1 MPQSIG
7 EFIRQLRERQGMSQQ
22 ELAGQIDYAREMVSR
37 WERGVS
43 RPSIEALPILVQA
56 LKATNEDFYYML
68 GLMKILQPTRFPPY
82 EKTIA
87 LLERLADYVSRLNVP
102 SYILDYRGRFWV
114 VNQAVAEMT
123 GLDMSLLSQLMREIP
138 LADGRCDLIDY
149 MQVVF
154 NHHLP
159 FRASLTNWER
169 LARNQIARFKM
180 INLYR
185 RHEPFYAE
193 YVERARKRLPPED
206 FAAFETL
213 WNSTEPDHVVEGN
226 DLIDL
231 LTTEV
236 VYRSASGLVQRY
248 TLRAERVFP
257 YLNLFD
263 QIMYVPE
270 GTPVQ
275 LTESSRP
282 VLCLWKVLP
291 NLKTILADE
300 WL

>member
-1 MPQSIG
+1 
-7 EFIRQLRERQGMSQQ
+7 MSQ
-22 ELAGQIDYAREMVSR
+22 EKLADQIAYAREMVSR
-37 WERGVS
+37 WERDEC
-43 RPSIEALPILVQA
+43 RPRIEVLPRLVQA

-68 GLMKILQPTRFPPY
+68 GLMGILQPTRFPPY
-82 EKTIA
+82 EKMVA
-87 LLERLADYVSRLNVP
+87 LLEQLADYVGRLNVP

-138 LADGRCDLIDY
+138 LDDGRCDLIDY

-154 NHHLP
+154 NHNLP

-206 FAAFETL
+206 FAVFEAL
-213 WNSTEPDHVVEGN
+213 WNSTEPDRVVEGN
-226 DLIDL
+226 ETCSQQKWPIDPQTASFSVIPSAQRGFSHISTF
-231 LTTEV
+231 LTTSCMCQKE
-236 VYRSASGLVQRY
+236 
-248 TLRAERVFP
+248 P
-257 YLNLFD
+257 
-263 QIMYVPE
+263 P
-270 GTPVQ
+270 
-275 LTESSRP
+275 SS
-282 VLCLWKVLP
+282 
-291 NLKTILADE
+291 
-300 WL
+300 